1 MAGTNAPFVGCDG
14 AGFPSVI
21 GLEKHQRNKSK
32 LVVGI
37 DAPFV
42 SLKQRSN
49 LVNSL
54 VKTDVVEF
62 ASTLTKPHTTQP
74 SYNTGITLRHYLRDS
89 DIMCFPEPVL
99 GQSYQQQHHSEERG
113 VIQPPSYNTSST
125 DTQVNDSILDVD
137 KRVRLTTRGE
147 LLEYLPSNDMYK
159 VSTPHCIVDC
169 SYQPLLPIVPICH

>member
-99 GQSYQQQHHSEERG
+99 GQSYQQQHSEERG
-113 VIQPPSYNTSST
+113 VIWPPSYNTSST

-147 LLEYLPSNDMYK
+147 LLEYLPSNDMHK

-169 SYQPLLPIVPICH
+169 SYQPLLPVVPIFH